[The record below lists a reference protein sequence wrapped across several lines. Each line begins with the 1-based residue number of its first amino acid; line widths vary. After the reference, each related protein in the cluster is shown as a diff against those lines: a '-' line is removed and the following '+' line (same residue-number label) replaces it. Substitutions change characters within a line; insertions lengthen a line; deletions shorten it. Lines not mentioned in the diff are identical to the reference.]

1 MPILNY
7 TTKIDAWKT
16 VQEIQQILARHNVTH
31 FAIKYKGTYPVA
43 LTFSVDYNQQ
53 PLNFLLPC
61 NHEGVFR
68 CMKADRKI
76 PKSSKNEEQALRT
89 SWRIIKDWV
98 EAQLAIVDT
107 ELAPIQEVFL
117 HRLIVGV
124 DGETLSDKILNG
136 NGMRLLNNTNNLQ

>member
-16 VQEIQQILARHNVTH
+16 VQEIQMTLSKHKVTH
-31 FAIKYKGTYPVA
+31 FAIKNEGSFPVA
-43 LTFSVDYNQQ
+43 LTFCIDYNGQ

-61 NHEGVFR
+61 NHEGVLR
-68 CMKADRKI
+68 CMKKDRKI
-76 PKSSKNEEQALRT
+76 PNSSKNEEQALRT

-98 EAQLAIVDT
+98 EAQLAIVDA

-117 HRLIVGV
+117 QRLVV
-124 DGETLSDKILNG
+124 SSDGETLSNKILNG
-136 NGMRLLNNTNNLQ
+136 NGMKLLTDSTY